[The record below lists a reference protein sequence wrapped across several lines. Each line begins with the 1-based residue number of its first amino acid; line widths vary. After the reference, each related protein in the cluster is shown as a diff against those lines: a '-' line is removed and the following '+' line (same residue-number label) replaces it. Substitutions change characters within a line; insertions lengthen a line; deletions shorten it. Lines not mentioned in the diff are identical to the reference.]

1 MRTIDSTITIKNRR
15 LTRRLWVVV
24 LGMFGFGYALVP
36 LYDVFCEWTGAGAGR
51 VSSLV
56 QAGTSVAAIDRERWI
71 TVELTTDIVGLPWQL
86 ELHEHKL
93 RVRPGQAT
101 TVAYRV
107 RNTAQTLLTGTAV
120 PSVVPPRA
128 ARYFI
133 KTACFCFEQQA
144 LAANETRDMPL
155 TFVVDPKLPA
165 EVKTI
170 TLSYSFYPATA
181 VSS

>member
-1 MRTIDSTITIKNRR
+1 MKTTDPNTIVKNRR
-15 LTRRLWVVV
+15 LSRRLWLVV

-56 QAGTSVAAIDRERWI
+56 QAGTSVAAIDRERWV
-71 TVELTTDIVGLPWQL
+71 TVELTADIVGLPWEL
-86 ELHEHKL
+86 ELQRHKL

-107 RNTAQTLLTGTAV
+107 RNTSQTRMTGTAI
-120 PSVVPPRA
+120 PSLVPPRA
-128 ARYFI
+128 ARYFV

-144 LAANETRDMPL
+144 LTANETRDMPL

-170 TLSYSFYPATA
+170 TLSYSFYPETT

>member
-1 MRTIDSTITIKNRR
+1 MRATDSTTTVKNRR
-15 LTRRLWVVV
+15 LSRRLWLVV

-51 VSSLV
+51 ASSLI
-56 QAGTSVAAIDRERWI
+56 QAGTSVAAIDRERCV
-71 TVELTTDIVGLPWQL
+71 TVELTADIVGLPWQL
-86 ELHEHKL
+86 ERHRHKL

-101 TVAYRV
+101 SVAYRV
-107 RNTAQTLLTGTAV
+107 RNTSQTLVTGTAV

-128 ARYFI
+128 ARYFV
-133 KTACFCFEQQA
+133 KTACFCFEQQT
-144 LAANETRDMPL
+144 LTANETRDMPL

-165 EVKTI
+165 EIKTI
-170 TLSYSFYPATA
+170 TLSYSFYPAIA

>member
-1 MRTIDSTITIKNRR
+1 MKTTDSTTSVKNRR
-15 LTRRLWVVV
+15 LSRRLWLVV

-51 VSSLV
+51 ASTLM
-56 QAGTSVAAIDRERWI
+56 QAGISEAPIDRARWV
-71 TVELTTDIVGLPWQL
+71 TVELTADIVGLPWEL
-86 ELHEHKL
+86 ELRRHKL
-93 RVRPGQAT
+93 RVRPGQET

-128 ARYFI
+128 ARYFV

-144 LAANETRDMPL
+144 LTANETRDMPL